1 LNKKKNRAA
10 VITPAPGLPV
20 LKVDNLKKTIR
31 ECFIRYFVK
40 GQMKKPAE
48 VMAGFSVYIERIRR
62 LAILRQAFLPSAAKL
77 PFLCQQSGSQKT
89 FSILVTI
96 NQ

>member
-1 LNKKKNRAA
+1 LKILENSLSKSGIFKR
-10 VITPAPGLPV
+10 V
-20 LKVDNLKKTIR
+20 LLELRSDVFD
-31 ECFIRYFVK
+31 K

-48 VMAGFSVYIERIRR
+48 GWAGFSVYIERIRR

-89 FSILVTI
+89 FSILATI

>member
-1 LNKKKNRAA
+1 MKNYLRN
-10 VITPAPGLPV
+10 V
-20 LKVDNLKKTIR
+20 LSDVFD
-31 ECFIRYFVK
+31 K

-48 VMAGFSVYIERIRR
+48 GRAGFSVYIERIRR
-62 LAILRQAFLPSAAKL
+62 LAVLRQAFLPSAAKL

-89 FSILVTI
+89 FSILATI